1 MGIVV
6 VDVINI
12 SVCRCRL
19 VMVTLTTQASL
30 VNVCDANVLYLAG
43 FDAST
48 PDVIRSFAV
57 GDLDFVPAG

>member
-1 MGIVV
+1 
-6 VDVINI
+6 
-12 SVCRCRL
+12 
-19 VMVTLTTQASL
+19 MVTLTTQASL